1 MAEACLNGVR
11 NPALR
16 IQKLFER
23 IAHLDA
29 EIDKMKDQIEIMQS
43 EIARLNEE
51 HT

>member
-1 MAEACLNGVR
+1 MAEACLNGVK

-16 IQKLFER
+16 IKKLSER
-23 IAHLDA
+23 ISHLEA

-43 EIARLNEE
+43 EISRIMEA